1 MEKKLYFNSFYSACL
16 SLFTPAFIWGN
27 TVSHFP
33 WIIEKM
39 DFANTTIGFFLMFF
53 SIIQLISSQ
62 LAGRVMVPK
71 YGSRNTLL
79 MGVLFFSLSPIT
91 FGLSNNIYFFLLSGL
106 PTGIGFGFIFTT
118 TTAVTKIAEEKTNK
132 ILQTLLSAFMT
143 LGFLFGGLTSGLYR
157 YLEFDSH
164 YLFVFLVLLGI
175 FASLFVFKLGLDRKY
190 EKIEPIEKVK
200 IPENNILIFSFY
212 LFIFWATVMA
222 LVDWAPLW
230 FERELLTTSLIASL
244 TIVCWAAGETIGKFL
259 GAKMIQ
265 LSSEELVGGYLPLIG
280 SIIYLLI
287 IFYGNIYL
295 ILIGLLMLGFAS
307 ANFFP
312 IAIRVALRNTTDN
325 LNTAAANLS
334 TFGFLGLLVGPALL
348 GFTSE
353 LFSITRNTQVI
364 SIMWIFLFLFF
375 LNKLK
380 NSKKI

>member
-1 MEKKLYFNSFYSACL
+1 MEKRLYFNSFYSACL

-53 SIIQLISSQ
+53 SVIQLISSQ

-71 YGSRNTLL
+71 FGSRNTLL

-265 LSSEELVGGYLPLIG
+265 LSSEKLVGGYLPLIG

-380 NSKKI
+380 NSK

>member
-1 MEKKLYFNSFYSACL
+1 MENKLYFNSFYSACL

-53 SIIQLISSQ
+53 SVIQLISSQ
-62 LAGRVMVPK
+62 LAGRIMVPK
-71 YGSRNTLL
+71 FGSRNTLL

-132 ILQTLLSAFMT
+132 ILQTSLSAFMT

-164 YLFVFLVLLGI
+164 YLFIFLVLLGI
-175 FASLFVFKLGLDRKY
+175 LASLFVFKLGLDRKY

-265 LSSEELVGGYLPLIG
+265 LSSEKLVGGYLPLIG
-280 SIIYLLI
+280 SIIYLFI

-380 NSKKI
+380 NSK

>member
-53 SIIQLISSQ
+53 SVIQLISSQ

-71 YGSRNTLL
+71 FGSRNTLL
-79 MGVLFFSLSPIT
+79 IGVLFFSLSPIT

-259 GAKMIQ
+259 GAKMIH
-265 LSSEELVGGYLPLIG
+265 LSSEKLIGGYLPLIG
-280 SIIYLLI
+280 SIIYLFI

-380 NSKKI
+380 NSK

>member
-53 SIIQLISSQ
+53 SVIQLISSQ

-71 YGSRNTLL
+71 FGSRNTLL

-132 ILQTLLSAFMT
+132 ILQTFLSAFMT

-164 YLFVFLVLLGI
+164 YLFIFLVLLGI
-175 FASLFVFKLGLDRKY
+175 LASLFVFKLGLDRKY

-265 LSSEELVGGYLPLIG
+265 LSSEKLVGGYLPLIG
-280 SIIYLLI
+280 SIVYLLI

-334 TFGFLGLLVGPALL
+334 TFGFLGFLVGPALL

-380 NSKKI
+380 NSK

>member
-39 DFANTTIGFFLMFF
+39 NFANTTIGFFLMFF
-53 SIIQLISSQ
+53 SVIQLISSQ

-71 YGSRNTLL
+71 FGSRNTLL
-79 MGVLFFSLSPIT
+79 IGILFFSLSPIT

-143 LGFLFGGLTSGLYR
+143 LGFLFGGLASGLYR

-259 GAKMIQ
+259 GAKMIH
-265 LSSEELVGGYLPLIG
+265 LSSEKLVGGYLPLIG
-280 SIIYLLI
+280 SIIYLFI

-380 NSKKI
+380 NSK

>member
-1 MEKKLYFNSFYSACL
+1 MEEKLYFNSFYSACL

-53 SIIQLISSQ
+53 SVIQLISSQ

-71 YGSRNTLL
+71 FGSRNTLL

-175 FASLFVFKLGLDRKY
+175 FASLFVFKLGLLRKY
-190 EKIEPIEKVK
+190 EKIEPIEKIK
-200 IPENNILIFSFY
+200 IPESNILIFSFY

-230 FERELLTTSLIASL
+230 FERELFTTSLIASL

-259 GAKMIQ
+259 GAKMIH
-265 LSSEELVGGYLPLIG
+265 LSSEKLVGGYLPLIG

-364 SIMWIFLFLFF
+364 SIMWIILFLFF

-380 NSKKI
+380 NSK

>member
-1 MEKKLYFNSFYSACL
+1 MENKLYFNSFYSACL

-53 SIIQLISSQ
+53 SVIQLISSQ

-71 YGSRNTLL
+71 FGSRNTLL

-265 LSSEELVGGYLPLIG
+265 LSSEKLVGGYLPLIG
-280 SIIYLLI
+280 SIIYLFI

-380 NSKKI
+380 NSK

>member
-53 SIIQLISSQ
+53 SVIQLISSQ

-71 YGSRNTLL
+71 FGSKNTLL
-79 MGVLFFSLSPIT
+79 IGVLFFSLSPIT

-157 YLEFDSH
+157 YLKFDSH

-259 GAKMIQ
+259 GAKMIH
-265 LSSEELVGGYLPLIG
+265 LSSEKLVGGYLPLIG
-280 SIIYLLI
+280 SIIYLFI

-380 NSKKI
+380 NSK

>member
-1 MEKKLYFNSFYSACL
+1 METKLYFNSFYSACL

-39 DFANTTIGFFLMFF
+39 DFSNTTIGFFLMFF
-53 SIIQLISSQ
+53 SVIQLISSQ

-71 YGSRNTLL
+71 FGSRNTLL
-79 MGVLFFSLSPIT
+79 IGVLFFSLSPIT

-259 GAKMIQ
+259 GAKMIH
-265 LSSEELVGGYLPLIG
+265 LSSEKLVGGYLPLIG

-380 NSKKI
+380 NSK

>member
-1 MEKKLYFNSFYSACL
+1 MEKKLYLNSFYSACI

-39 DFANTTIGFFLMFF
+39 NFANTTIGFFLMFF
-53 SIIQLISSQ
+53 SVIQLISSQ

-71 YGSRNTLL
+71 FGSRNTLL
-79 MGVLFFSLSPIT
+79 IGVLFFSLSPIT

-118 TTAVTKIAEEKTNK
+118 TTAVTKVAEEKTNK

-157 YLEFDSH
+157 YLELNSH

-175 FASLFVFKLGLDRKY
+175 FASLFVFKLGLQKRY
-190 EKIEPIEKVK
+190 EKIEPIEKIK
-200 IPENNILIFSFY
+200 IPESNILIFSFY

-259 GAKMIQ
+259 GAKMIY
-265 LSSEELVGGYLPLIG
+265 LSSEKLVGGYLPLIG

-295 ILIGLLMLGFAS
+295 ILIGLLLLGFAS

-380 NSKKI
+380 NSK

>member
-1 MEKKLYFNSFYSACL
+1 MEEKLYFNSFYSACL

-53 SIIQLISSQ
+53 SVIQLISSQ

-71 YGSRNTLL
+71 FGSRNTLL

-175 FASLFVFKLGLDRKY
+175 FASLFVFKLGLLRKY
-190 EKIEPIEKVK
+190 EKIEPIEKIK
-200 IPENNILIFSFY
+200 IPESNILIFSFN

-259 GAKMIQ
+259 GAKMIH
-265 LSSEELVGGYLPLIG
+265 LSSEKLVGGYLPLIG

-380 NSKKI
+380 NSK

>member
-71 YGSRNTLL
+71 FGSRNTLL

-380 NSKKI
+380 NYKKI

>member
-53 SIIQLISSQ
+53 SVIQLISSQ

-71 YGSRNTLL
+71 FGSRNTLL
-79 MGVLFFSLSPIT
+79 IGVLFFSLSPIT

-259 GAKMIQ
+259 GAKMIH
-265 LSSEELVGGYLPLIG
+265 LSSEKLVGGYLPLIG
-280 SIIYLLI
+280 SIIYLFI

-380 NSKKI
+380 NSK

>member
-53 SIIQLISSQ
+53 SVIQLISSQ

-71 YGSRNTLL
+71 FGSRNTLL

-265 LSSEELVGGYLPLIG
+265 LSSEKLVGGYLPLIG

-364 SIMWIFLFLFF
+364 SIMWILLFLFF

-380 NSKKI
+380 NSK

>member
-53 SIIQLISSQ
+53 SVIQLISSQ

-71 YGSRNTLL
+71 FGSRNTLL

-265 LSSEELVGGYLPLIG
+265 LSSEKLVGGYLPLIG

-287 IFYGNIYL
+287 IFFGNIYL

-364 SIMWIFLFLFF
+364 SIMWILLFLFF

-380 NSKKI
+380 NSK

>member
-53 SIIQLISSQ
+53 SVIQLISSQ

-71 YGSRNTLL
+71 FGSRNTLL
-79 MGVLFFSLSPIT
+79 IGVLFFSLSPIT

-157 YLEFDSH
+157 YLKFDSH

-244 TIVCWAAGETIGKFL
+244 TIVCWSAGETIGKFL
-259 GAKMIQ
+259 GAKMIH
-265 LSSEELVGGYLPLIG
+265 LSSEKLVGGYLPLIG
-280 SIIYLLI
+280 SIIYLFI

-380 NSKKI
+380 NSK

>member
-71 YGSRNTLL
+71 FGSRNTLL

-265 LSSEELVGGYLPLIG
+265 LSSEKLVGGYLPLIG
-280 SIIYLLI
+280 SIIYLFI

-380 NSKKI
+380 NSK

>member
-53 SIIQLISSQ
+53 SVIQLISSQ

-71 YGSRNTLL
+71 FGSRNTLL
-79 MGVLFFSLSPIT
+79 IGVLFFSLSPIT

-157 YLEFDSH
+157 YLKFDSH

-259 GAKMIQ
+259 GAKMIH
-265 LSSEELVGGYLPLIG
+265 LSSEKLVGGYLPLIG

-380 NSKKI
+380 NSK

>member
-1 MEKKLYFNSFYSACL
+1 MEKRLYFNSFYSACL

-53 SIIQLISSQ
+53 SVIQLISSQ

-71 YGSRNTLL
+71 FGSRNTLL
-79 MGVLFFSLSPIT
+79 IGILFFSLSPIT

-157 YLEFDSH
+157 YLKFDSH

-244 TIVCWAAGETIGKFL
+244 KIVCWAAGETIGKFL
-259 GAKMIQ
+259 GAKMIH
-265 LSSEELVGGYLPLIG
+265 LSSEKLVGGYLPLIG

-380 NSKKI
+380 NSK

>member
-1 MEKKLYFNSFYSACL
+1 MEKRLYFNSFYSACL

-53 SIIQLISSQ
+53 SVIQLISSQ

-71 YGSRNTLL
+71 FGSRNTLL
-79 MGVLFFSLSPIT
+79 IGILFFSLSPIT

-157 YLEFDSH
+157 YLKFDSH

-265 LSSEELVGGYLPLIG
+265 LSSEKLVGGYLPLIG
-280 SIIYLLI
+280 SIIYLFI

-380 NSKKI
+380 NSK

>member
-380 NSKKI
+380 NSK

>member
-53 SIIQLISSQ
+53 SVIQLISSQ

-71 YGSRNTLL
+71 FGSRNTLL

-265 LSSEELVGGYLPLIG
+265 LSSEKLVGGYLPLIG

-380 NSKKI
+380 NSK

>member
-1 MEKKLYFNSFYSACL
+1 MEEKLYFNSFYSACL

-53 SIIQLISSQ
+53 SVIQLISSQ

-71 YGSRNTLL
+71 FGSRNTLL

-132 ILQTLLSAFMT
+132 ILQTLLSSFMT

-175 FASLFVFKLGLDRKY
+175 FASLFVFKLGLLRKY
-190 EKIEPIEKVK
+190 EKIEPIEKIK
-200 IPENNILIFSFY
+200 IPESNILIFSFY

-230 FERELLTTSLIASL
+230 FERELFTTSLIASL

-259 GAKMIQ
+259 GAKMIH
-265 LSSEELVGGYLPLIG
+265 LSSEKLVGGYLPLIG

-364 SIMWIFLFLFF
+364 SIMWIILFLFF

-380 NSKKI
+380 NSK

>member
-1 MEKKLYFNSFYSACL
+1 MENKLYFNSFYSACL

-53 SIIQLISSQ
+53 SVIQLISSQ
-62 LAGRVMVPK
+62 LAGRIMVPK
-71 YGSRNTLL
+71 FGSRNTLL

-265 LSSEELVGGYLPLIG
+265 LSSEKLVGGYLPLIG
-280 SIIYLLI
+280 SIIYLFI

-380 NSKKI
+380 NSK

>member
-53 SIIQLISSQ
+53 SVIQLISSQ

-71 YGSRNTLL
+71 FGSRNTLL

-265 LSSEELVGGYLPLIG
+265 LSSEKLVGGYLPLIG

-287 IFYGNIYL
+287 IFFGNIYL

-380 NSKKI
+380 NSK

>member
-53 SIIQLISSQ
+53 SVIQLISSQ

-71 YGSRNTLL
+71 FGSRNTLL
-79 MGVLFFSLSPIT
+79 IGVLFFSLSPIT

-259 GAKMIQ
+259 GAKMIR
-265 LSSEELVGGYLPLIG
+265 LSSEKLIGGYLPLIG

-353 LFSITRNTQVI
+353 LFSITRNTQII

-380 NSKKI
+380 NSK

>member
-53 SIIQLISSQ
+53 SVIQLISSQ

-71 YGSRNTLL
+71 FGSRNTLL
-79 MGVLFFSLSPIT
+79 IGILFFSLSPIT

-175 FASLFVFKLGLDRKY
+175 FASLFVFKLGLPRKY
-190 EKIEPIEKVK
+190 EKIEPIEKIK
-200 IPENNILIFSFY
+200 IPESNILIFSFY

-259 GAKMIQ
+259 GAKMIH
-265 LSSEELVGGYLPLIG
+265 LSSEKLVGGYLPLIG

-380 NSKKI
+380 NSK

>member
-53 SIIQLISSQ
+53 SVIQLISSQ

-71 YGSRNTLL
+71 FGSRNTLL

-265 LSSEELVGGYLPLIG
+265 LSSERLVGGYLPLIG

-364 SIMWIFLFLFF
+364 SIMWIFLFLSF

-380 NSKKI
+380 NSK

>member
-53 SIIQLISSQ
+53 SVIQLISSQ

-71 YGSRNTLL
+71 FGSRNTLL
-79 MGVLFFSLSPIT
+79 IGVLFFSLSPIT

-259 GAKMIQ
+259 GAKMIH
-265 LSSEELVGGYLPLIG
+265 LSSEKLIGGYLPLIG

-380 NSKKI
+380 KSK

>member
-53 SIIQLISSQ
+53 SVIQLISSQ

-71 YGSRNTLL
+71 FGSRNTLL
-79 MGVLFFSLSPIT
+79 IGVLFFSLSPIT

-259 GAKMIQ
+259 GAKMIR
-265 LSSEELVGGYLPLIG
+265 LSSEKLIGGYLPLIG

-380 NSKKI
+380 NSK

>member
-53 SIIQLISSQ
+53 SVIQLISSQ

-71 YGSRNTLL
+71 FGSRNTLL
-79 MGVLFFSLSPIT
+79 IGVLFFSLSPIT

-143 LGFLFGGLTSGLYR
+143 LGFLFGGLASGLYR

-230 FERELLTTSLIASL
+230 FERELFTTSLIASL

-259 GAKMIQ
+259 GAKMIH
-265 LSSEELVGGYLPLIG
+265 LSSEKLVGGYLPLIG

-312 IAIRVALRNTTDN
+312 IAIRVALRNTTDK

-380 NSKKI
+380 NSK

>member
-39 DFANTTIGFFLMFF
+39 DFSNTTIGFFLMFF
-53 SIIQLISSQ
+53 SVIQLISSQ

-71 YGSRNTLL
+71 FGSRNTLL

-265 LSSEELVGGYLPLIG
+265 LSSEKLVGGYLPLIG
-280 SIIYLLI
+280 SIIYLFI

-380 NSKKI
+380 NSK

>member
-1 MEKKLYFNSFYSACL
+1 METKLYFNSFYSACL

-39 DFANTTIGFFLMFF
+39 HFANTTIGFFLMFF
-53 SIIQLISSQ
+53 SVIQLISSQ

-71 YGSRNTLL
+71 FGSRNTLL
-79 MGVLFFSLSPIT
+79 IGVLFFSLSPIT

-175 FASLFVFKLGLDRKY
+175 FVSLFVFKLGLPRKY
-190 EKIEPIEKVK
+190 EKIEPIEKIK

-259 GAKMIQ
+259 GAKMIH
-265 LSSEELVGGYLPLIG
+265 LSSEKLVGGYLPLIG

-380 NSKKI
+380 NSK